1 MKSLQSFRRWIRAP
15 LLAIVL
21 LTLFGCGLVS
31 VDLGSSLGTPTPDL
45 SGPAQAPTIDLNSN
59 PPANQAPGAPA
70 GTLVPLPQNAP
81 LLQPSGNLET
91 DIQAVAQHVRPAVVF
106 VGIEANL
113 RSFGQPVPVGNGSG
127 AIIDAQGH
135 ILTNN
140 HVVEQAQAL
149 KVTLPDGRTFDA
161 RVVGRD
167 PATDLAVI
175 QIQGNNLPIL
185 PLGDSDKLQI
195 GEWVVAI
202 GNALGLEGG
211 PTVTKGVVSALNR
224 TITEENGASIPGL
237 IQTDAAINPG
247 NSGGPLVNLHGELVG
262 INTAVPGPTGQGVQP
277 YGIGFAISINEAKP
291 IIQQLMT
298 SGRVTRPYMGV
309 APVTITPAIRAQLGL
324 SVDRG
329 VILDTVTP
337 NSPAARA
344 GLRQGDV
351 IVAADGKPVVDEA
364 ALRQAIASHRIG
376 ETMRLTVLR
385 DARQMDIQVQL
396 AQAPAP

>member
-1 MKSLQSFRRWIRAP
+1 MKSLQSFRRWITAP

>member
-1 MKSLQSFRRWIRAP
+1 MKSLKSFRRWITAP
-15 LLAIVL
+15 LMAVVL

-31 VDLGSSLGTPTPDL
+31 VDIGSALGTPTPDL
-45 SGPAQAPTIDLNSN
+45 SGPAQAPTIDLNAN
-59 PPANQAPGAPA
+59 PPANQAPSAPS

-167 PATDLAVI
+167 PASDLAVI
-175 QIQGNNLPIL
+175 QIQGNNLPVL

-224 TITEENGASIPGL
+224 TITEDNGASIPGL

-247 NSGGPLVNLHGELVG
+247 NSGGPLVNLRGELVG

-277 YGIGFAISINEAKP
+277 SGIGFAISINEAKP
-291 IIQQLMT
+291 IIQQLLT
-298 SGRVTRPYMGV
+298 SGRVTRPYLGV

-324 SVDRG
+324 SADKG
-329 VILDTVTP
+329 VILDTVAP

-344 GLRQGDV
+344 GLQQGDV
-351 IVAADGKPVVDEA
+351 IVAADGNPLVDEA

-376 ETMRLTVLR
+376 DTMRLTVLR
-385 DARQMDIQVQL
+385 SGRQMDVQVQL